1 MKSWIP
7 NTLTLTNLFCGC
19 MSLICIFTNQIG
31 LLPTFFF
38 LALFMDYID
47 GFVARALK
55 VSSDLGK
62 ELDSLAD
69 MVSFGV
75 VPGAL
80 FYFLINQTLNIQ
92 SANFQDTSSL
102 WGLVG
107 FVVTLFSCLRL
118 AKFNLDDRQAESF
131 IGLNTPSCT
140 TFVLGLT
147 LCCHHKIYNLD
158 SYLLNFYLLLA
169 LAVCLS
175 YLLIS
180 EIPMFS
186 FKFKSFSW
194 KNNRFRFVFII
205 WAIGVIGLLPLG
217 LSLAVLVLT
226 YIGFSL
232 FLWAGGYISIP
243 KRNSNG

>member
-1 MKSWIP
+1 MRAAIP

-19 MSLICIFTNQIG
+19 MCLICIFTQQIQ
-31 LLPTFFF
+31 LLPVFFG
-38 LALFMDYID
+38 LALLMDYVD

-80 FYFLINQTLNIQ
+80 FYTLLNNTQ
-92 SANFQDTSSL
+92 NVSNANFSQPDTL
-102 WGLVG
+102 WGLIG

-118 AKFNLDDRQAESF
+118 AKFNLDDRQADAF

-140 TFVLGLT
+140 TFVMGIT
-147 LCCHHKIYNLD
+147 LCVHYQIYDLQTII
-158 SYLLNFYLLLA
+158 SNFYLLVGLV
-169 LAVCLS
+169 LVLS

-186 FKFKSFSW
+186 FKFKSLDW
-194 KNNRFRFVFII
+194 KTNRFRFTFIV
-205 WAIGVIGLLPLG
+205 WVLLSLLLLPLG
-217 LSLAVLVLT
+217 LAMAAVVLS
-226 YIGFSL
+226 YIFFSII
-232 FLWAGGYISIP
+232 LWIGGYISIP
-243 KRNSNG
+243 KRVK

>member
-1 MKSWIP
+1 MKSAIP

-19 MSLICIFTNQIG
+19 LCLICIFNKEIT
-31 LLPTFFF
+31 LLPLFFG
-38 LALFMDYID
+38 LALLMDYID

-69 MVSFGV
+69 MVSFGL

-80 FYFLINQTLNIQ
+80 FYFIINKTLHIERADFNDL
-92 SANFQDTSSL
+92 ATL
-102 WGLVG
+102 WGLWG

-118 AKFNLDDRQAESF
+118 AKFNLDDRQADSF

-147 LCCHHKIYNLD
+147 LCINDNIYNLD
-158 SYLLNFYLLLA
+158 AYLQNFYLLVGLTFIF
-169 LAVCLS
+169 S

-186 FKFKSFSW
+186 FKFKSLDW
-194 KNNRFRFVFII
+194 KTNRFRFGFIVWVLGSLFI
-205 WAIGVIGLLPLG
+205 LPLG
-217 LSLAVLVLT
+217 FAMAAIILSYIFFSVILWLA
-226 YIGFSL
+226 
-232 FLWAGGYISIP
+232 GYISIP
-243 KRNSNG
+243 KRQKNQ